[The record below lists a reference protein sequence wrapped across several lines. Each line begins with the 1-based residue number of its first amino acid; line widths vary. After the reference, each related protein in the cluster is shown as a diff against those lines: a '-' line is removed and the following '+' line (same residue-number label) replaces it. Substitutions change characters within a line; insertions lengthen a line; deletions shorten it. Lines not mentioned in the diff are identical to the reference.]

1 MKEYQKHTLSL
12 DALDPD
18 PFKQFATW
26 FEDAKNKEIDPGAMA
41 LATASSYGVPSC
53 RMVLLKGWDERG
65 FLFFTNSNSRKG
77 REIAENPLASITFY
91 WKELERQVIAE
102 GKVSK
107 VTDKESDLYFAS
119 RLRQSQLGAWASDQD
134 QVLSSREELIE
145 RLRHEEEKYRGI
157 EIPRPPYWEGYRIA
171 PSRLEFWQ
179 GRENRLHDRFVYLLK
194 GTWQIERLSP

>member
-12 DALDPD
+12 DGLDPD
-18 PFKQFATW
+18 PFKQFASW